1 MSAQRTCLLNE
12 HVLAY
17 PAPPLGAVAVLRD
30 SLFHFLAVP
39 VLQTISCKQPTACI
53 TVHNGH
59 KWAPMAIGCT
69 PHPHLGLLV
78 VNSANALELFLHNVR
93 RAQNQRLD

>member
-1 MSAQRTCLLNE
+1 MSAQRTCLLNK

-17 PAPPLGAVAVLRD
+17 LAFPLGAVALLCD

-39 VLQTISCKQPTACI
+39 VLQPISCKQPTACI

-59 KWAPMAIGCT
+59 EWALMAMGCT
-69 PHPHLGLLV
+69 SHPHLGLLV
-78 VNSANALELFLHNVR
+78 GMTANALELFCHNVS
-93 RAQNQRLD
+93 RAQNQRIY

>member
-1 MSAQRTCLLNE
+1 MSAQRACLLNK

-17 PAPPLGAVAVLRD
+17 LALPLGAVALLRD
-30 SLFHFLAVP
+30 SLFYFLAVP

-59 KWAPMAIGCT
+59 EWALMAMGCT

-78 VNSANALELFLHNVR
+78 GTTFRILLTPRETVWESAV
-93 RAQNQRLD
+93 D